1 MFPSESS
8 SQLAVMPVNV
18 LTVSPFISS
27 GDTQSKRVGQL
38 VDFTTSRVL
47 TPTYCSAADHA
58 VQFWMVESQAG
69 KEMQFACSRELRLTV
84 RDIFLFV
91 RPSQT
96 LPHPPLSFRL
106 STSYGEMICW
116 LPRKSFLLT
125 NIFTP
130 QSNALPRLFTSYTI
144 NYSQSFKAPTFW
156 GLIWSTIQW
165 LSVKSSTLP
174 ITIEY
179 SL

>member
-1 MFPSESS
+1 MCWQSPHS
-8 SQLAVMPVNV
+8 LAVETRSLRESANW
-18 LTVSPFISS
+18 L
-27 GDTQSKRVGQL
+27 
-38 VDFTTSRVL
+38 TSRRHVSWLRPTAVL
-47 TPTYCSAADHA
+47 
-58 VQFWMVESQAG
+58 QI
-69 KEMQFACSRELRLTV
+69 MQFSSEWLRARQARKCSFPAAGELRLTV

-91 RPSQT
+91 RLSQT

-144 NYSQSFKAPTFW
+144 NYSQSSNPADPTFW

-165 LSVKSSTLP
+165 LSVKSAALL
-174 ITIEY
+174 IIIEY

>member
-8 SQLAVMPVNV
+8 SQLAVMAVNV

-58 VQFWMVESQAG
+58 VQSWMVGSQAG
-69 KEMQFACSRELRLTV
+69 KEMQFACSKRAATDCAWYIPICSSQS
-84 RDIFLFV
+84 DITSPPSLFQV
-91 RPSQT
+91 VHQLWRNDLLASKK
-96 LPHPPLSFRL
+96 
-106 STSYGEMICW
+106 I
-116 LPRKSFLLT
+116 FLLT

-144 NYSQSFKAPTFW
+144 NYSQSFKTPTFW
-156 GLIWSTIQW
+156 GLIWSTIQ
-165 LSVKSSTLP
+165 
-174 ITIEY
+174 
-179 SL
+179 

>member
-58 VQFWMVESQAG
+58 VQSWMVESQAG

-116 LPRKSFLLT
+116 LPRKSFCSQIFLPPSPMHYRDSLLH
-125 NIFTP
+125 I
-130 QSNALPRLFTSYTI
+130 QSIIHKVLKLRRFE
-144 NYSQSFKAPTFW
+144 
-156 GLIWSTIQW
+156 
-165 LSVKSSTLP
+165 V
-174 ITIEY
+174 
-179 SL
+179 